1 MSSRAIEK
9 RAGRS
14 REVAVVPGSH
24 SLDVR
29 GAPVSVTREGAIG
42 TSATGSSMA
51 RSEASMAAQS
61 STATGTAVTN
71 DGTASS
77 SMVIVMAAPG
87 CTGPSK
93 PSTTV
98 SLSAVC
104 VTDSSVDPAS
114 TSPRTMAPSLVPVPD
129 PGDPLA
135 EDHGHHAVLRVGGDR
150 LDRRRGAGRAHPQP
164 KESNRHE
171 GRCDQRDAT
180 SQPHCEFPAWP
191 FLAAATVG

>member
-1 MSSRAIEK
+1 M
-9 RAGRS
+9 
-14 REVAVVPGSH
+14 VPGSH
-24 SLDVR
+24 SLNVR

-129 PGDPLA
+129 PETPSPKTTVTTPYSASVVIDSIVGVALA
-135 EDHGHHAVLRVGGDR
+135 GRIHSQESPTATRADATNAT
-150 LDRRRGAGRAHPQP
+150 RRRNLIVSSPP
-164 KESNRHE
+164 S
-171 GRCDQRDAT
+171 GRCDR
-180 SQPHCEFPAWP
+180 
-191 FLAAATVG
+191 